1 MTSTEAQKGG
11 RAMDEKDRRLFE
23 MILIRLTTLE
33 PYLRGIADVKEEIK
47 TRLFEDDD
55 KRWPLVDEDGLV

>member
-1 MTSTEAQKGG
+1 
-11 RAMDEKDRRLFE
+11 MDEKDRRLFE